1 MSSNCHGNG
10 AEKGQAPS
18 STPSNLKLGLAY
30 TLHLPLKL
38 MKRGNTKMKK
48 SAIRILGLFVALGS
62 LSACSLAGHD
72 PFYQAWY
79 DVYGNQCGNGNPK
92 AGCNFYSNGAKIS
105 SSQDPY
111 AGQAN
116 YTFDFWSYNDSYGV
130 HHTYSGYAWMS
141 PDGVLYDNNGNALN
155 SEESANA
162 PSADVIAQAAAEEK
176 KVATEVGKVLAQ
188 KYALAE
194 DQGIMI
200 SKTLQAWAV
209 LGRDRARSDNDTA
222 DFTSRLYGVN
232 ADKAKSAITQALATQ
247 SQSPLDDLNVDV
259 AAHWGTSPETS
270 KQILKGWYKDEVATY
285 GIK

>member
-1 MSSNCHGNG
+1 
-10 AEKGQAPS
+10 
-18 STPSNLKLGLAY
+18 
-30 TLHLPLKL
+30 
-38 MKRGNTKMKK
+38 MKK
-48 SAIRILGLFVALGS
+48 SAIKILGLFVVLGS
-62 LSACSLAGHD
+62 LSACSTAGHD
-72 PFYQAWY
+72 AFYTAWY
-79 DVYGNQCGNGNPK
+79 DVYGNHCGNGNPR

-116 YTFDFWSYNDSYGV
+116 YTFNYWTYNDSYGNP
-130 HHTYSGYAWMS
+130 HSYSGYAWMS
-141 PDGVLYDNNGNALN
+141 PDGVLYDSNGNALN
-155 SEESANA
+155 SEESGA
-162 PSADVIAQAAAEEK
+162 PSADVIASAAAEEK
-176 KVATEVGKVLAQ
+176 RVATEVGKVLAQ

-209 LGRDRARSDNDTA
+209 LGRDRARTDDDAA

-232 ADKAKSAITQALATQ
+232 ATKAKSAITQALATQ
-247 SQSPLDDLNVDV
+247 SQAPLDDLNVDV

-270 KQILKGWYKDEVATY
+270 GRILKSWYKDEVAAY